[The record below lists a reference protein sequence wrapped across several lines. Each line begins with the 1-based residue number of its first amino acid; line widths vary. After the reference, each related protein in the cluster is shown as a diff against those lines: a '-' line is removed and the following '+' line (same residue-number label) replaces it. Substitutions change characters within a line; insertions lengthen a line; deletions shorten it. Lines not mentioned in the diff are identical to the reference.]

1 MNELDGLH
9 DYFFDATR
17 KGAVETLKRNYLA
30 LYNGLSIQVESET
43 PGACVYS
50 LRLSGR
56 RAVTAGQPRLQSES
70 ALEMNVKPYGNDLYL
85 LTYNPEYASPADV
98 NKIDL
103 TYLFGGAR
111 VSRTIYFDPAEGKV
125 AVLPK
130 GVVRFEQSG
139 SLLRGTICLRVNGA
153 QAEVR
158 ELVFWN
164 PADGA
169 RFAAAKVEPAR
180 IAQGERTLS
189 FEMSAAPARS
199 MNELDVVKGRL
210 VVCNPADGK
219 TAEINFTLPYKLTT
233 K

>member
-1 MNELDGLH
+1 MLG
-9 DYFFDATR
+9 
-17 KGAVETLKRNYLA
+17 
-30 LYNGLSIQVESET
+30 
-43 PGACVYS
+43 
-50 LRLSGR
+50 GR
-56 RAVTAGQPRLQSES
+56 RAVTARQPRLQSES
-70 ALEMNVKPYGNDLYL
+70 ALEMNVKPYGDDLYL

-130 GVVRFEQSG
+130 GVVRFEQTG
-139 SLLRGTICLRVNGA
+139 SLLRGTIQLRVNGA